1 VIKYV
6 ARCSVC
12 NSEEGKAT
20 VKRKLSF
27 LFYFFLIPT
36 LLFSAIKIGYYDN
49 YPLTYDDNGK
59 PNGLF
64 IDVLK
69 RAGILRSFDVEFIFG
84 EFADLLQQLNKGYID
99 MVVCVAHTPER
110 EKLYSFN
117 TEPVIM
123 NWGVLVSFRTLED
136 IKAIDG
142 KNVAVNRGDIY
153 YQKFLEI
160 AQSFNVKPNYVGYD
174 SYESVIRAVN
184 NGEAIAGVVSRLAY
198 LVNNTKYPKV
208 RATSF
213 VFSPVQLKFATRRG
227 SEAANK
233 DILEKID
240 KTVALMKASGELDKI
255 FNSYF
260 GVSRMAG
267 RQGFQMYLITIFI
280 GLYVLTIAG
289 FMHVMKLQKARY
301 EAALEVNRQAI
312 ARENILDESRG
323 IYTYSIGLE
332 ILKKYME
339 LSKREN
345 QLLGVVILEFEGT
358 GCEESKGKVESI
370 LRQNA
375 KEGDVIIHISQ
386 NTYALVLYKYGVFFA
401 EHFRRKVVDSL
412 ENNNITC
419 NLYIGF
425 ARYIPEKN
433 ISAEAL
439 VYEATAEM
447 EKDKE
452 FKKKMNIE

>member
-1 VIKYV
+1 VIKYE
-6 ARCSVC
+6 ARDSVC

-27 LFYFFLIPT
+27 LFYFFLMST
-36 LLFSAIKIGYYDN
+36 FLFSAIKIGYYDN

-84 EFADLLQQLNKGYID
+84 EFADLMQQLNKGYID
-99 MVVCVAHTPER
+99 MVVCVAHIPER

-117 TEPVIM
+117 TEPVII

-160 AQSFNVKPNYVGYD
+160 AQSFDVKPNYVGYD

-184 NGEAIAGVVSRLAY
+184 DGEAIAGVVSRLAY

-208 RATSF
+208 RATPF
-213 VFSPVQLKFATRRG
+213 VFSPVQLKFAIRKG
-227 SEAANK
+227 SEVANK

-240 KTVALMKASGELDKI
+240 KTVAVMKASGELDKI

-260 GVSRMAG
+260 GVSRMVG
-267 RQGFQMYLITIFI
+267 RQGFQMYLIIIFI
-280 GLYVLTIAG
+280 GLYVLTITG
-289 FMHVMKLQKARY
+289 FMHGIKLQKARY

-312 ARENILDESRG
+312 ARESILDESRG

-345 QLLGVVILEFEGT
+345 
-358 GCEESKGKVESI
+358 
-370 LRQNA
+370 
-375 KEGDVIIHISQ
+375 
-386 NTYALVLYKYGVFFA
+386 
-401 EHFRRKVVDSL
+401 
-412 ENNNITC
+412 
-419 NLYIGF
+419 
-425 ARYIPEKN
+425 
-433 ISAEAL
+433 
-439 VYEATAEM
+439 
-447 EKDKE
+447 
-452 FKKKMNIE
+452 

>member
-1 VIKYV
+1 M
-6 ARCSVC
+6 S
-12 NSEEGKAT
+12 
-20 VKRKLSF
+20 
-27 LFYFFLIPT
+27 T

-59 PNGLF
+59 PMGLF

-84 EFADLLQQLNKGYID
+84 EFADLMQQLNKGYID

-117 TEPVIM
+117 TEPVII

-160 AQSFNVKPNYVGYD
+160 AQSFDVKPNYVGYD

-184 NGEAIAGVVSRLAY
+184 DGEAIAGVVSRIAY

-208 RATSF
+208 RATPF
-213 VFSPVQLKFATRRG
+213 VFSPVQLKFAIRKG
-227 SEAANK
+227 SEVANK

-240 KTVALMKASGELDKI
+240 KTVAVMKVSGELVKI

-260 GVSRMAG
+260 GVSRMVG
-267 RQGFQMYLITIFI
+267 RQGFQMYLIIIFI
-280 GLYVLTIAG
+280 GLYVLTIVG
-289 FMHVMKLQKARY
+289 FMHVIKLQKARY
-301 EAALEVNRQAI
+301 EAALEVNKQAI
-312 ARENILDESRG
+312 MRESILDESRG
-323 IYTYSIGLE
+323 IYSYSIGVE
-332 ILKKYME
+332 ILKKYIE

-345 QLLGVVILEFEGT
+345 QLLGVVVLEFEGKN
-358 GCEESKGKVESI
+358 CEESMGKVENI
-370 LRQNA
+370 LKQNTN
-375 KEGDVIIHISQ
+375 ETDIIIHISQ

-401 EHFRRKVVDSL
+401 EHFRKRLTDSL
-412 ENNNITC
+412 KKSNVDCDIN
-419 NLYIGF
+419 IGF
-425 ARYIPEKN
+425 AKFLPEKN
-433 ISAEAL
+433 IPAEAL
-439 VYEATAEM
+439 IYEATAEM
-447 EKDKE
+447 ERDKE
-452 FKKKMNIE
+452 FKKKMDIK

>member
-1 VIKYV
+1 MIKYE
-6 ARCSVC
+6 ARDSVC

-27 LFYFFLIPT
+27 LFYFFLMST
-36 LLFSAIKIGYYDN
+36 FLFSAIKIGYYDN

-84 EFADLLQQLNKGYID
+84 EFADLMQQLNKGYID
-99 MVVCVAHTPER
+99 MVVCVAHIPER

-117 TEPVIM
+117 TEPVII

-160 AQSFNVKPNYVGYD
+160 AQSFDVKPNYVGYD

-184 NGEAIAGVVSRLAY
+184 DGEAIAGVVSRIAY

-208 RATSF
+208 RATPF
-213 VFSPVQLKFATRRG
+213 VFSPVQLKFAIRKG
-227 SEAANK
+227 SEVANK
-233 DILEKID
+233 DILEKIY
-240 KTVALMKASGELDKI
+240 KTVAVMKVSGELDKI

-260 GVSRMAG
+260 GVSRMVG
-267 RQGFQMYLITIFI
+267 RQGFQMYLIIIFI

-289 FMHVMKLQKARY
+289 FMHVIKLQKARY

-312 ARENILDESRG
+312 ARESILDESRG

-375 KEGDVIIHISQ
+375 KEGDVIIYISQ

-401 EHFRRKVVDSL
+401 GHFRRKVVDSL
-412 ENNNITC
+412 EKNNIPC

>member
-1 VIKYV
+1 VIKYE
-6 ARCSVC
+6 ARDSVC

-27 LFYFFLIPT
+27 LFYFFLMST

-84 EFADLLQQLNKGYID
+84 EFADLMQQLNKGYID
-99 MVVCVAHTPER
+99 MVVCVAHIPER

-117 TEPVIM
+117 TEPVII

-142 KNVAVNRGDIY
+142 KNIAVNRGDIY

-160 AQSFNVKPNYVGYD
+160 AQSFDVKPNYVGYD
-174 SYESVIRAVN
+174 TYENVIRAVN

-198 LVNNTKYPKV
+198 LINSTKYPRV

-213 VFSPVQLKFATRRG
+213 VFSPVQLKFAIRKG
-227 SEAANK
+227 SEIANK
-233 DILEKID
+233 GILEKID
-240 KTVALMKASGELDKI
+240 NTLAFMKASGELDKI

-260 GVSRMAG
+260 GISKRAG
-267 RQGFQMYLITIFI
+267 RQGFQMYLIVMFI
-280 GLYVLTIAG
+280 GIYVLTIVG
-289 FMHVMKLQKARY
+289 FMHVIKLQKARY
-301 EAALEVNRQAI
+301 EAALEVNKQAI
-312 ARENILDESRG
+312 MRESILDESRG
-323 IYTYSIGLE
+323 IYSYSIGVE
-332 ILKKYME
+332 ILKKYIE

-345 QLLGVVILEFEGT
+345 QLLGVVVLEFEGKN
-358 GCEESKGKVESI
+358 CEESMGKVENI
-370 LRQNA
+370 LKQNTN
-375 KEGDVIIHISQ
+375 ETDIIIHISQ

-401 EHFRRKVVDSL
+401 EHFRKRLTDSL
-412 ENNNITC
+412 KKSNVDCDIN
-419 NLYIGF
+419 IGF
-425 ARYIPEKN
+425 AKFLPEKN
-433 ISAEAL
+433 IPAEAL
-439 VYEATAEM
+439 IYEATVEM
-447 EKDKE
+447 ERDRE

>member
-1 VIKYV
+1 
-6 ARCSVC
+6 
-12 NSEEGKAT
+12 
-20 VKRKLSF
+20 VKRGLCF
-27 LFYFFLIPT
+27 LFYFFLMST

-64 IDVLK
+64 IDVLR

-84 EFADLLQQLNKGYID
+84 EFADLMQQLNKGYID

-117 TEPVIM
+117 TEPVIK

-160 AQSFNVKPNYVGYD
+160 AQSFDVKPNYVGYD

-184 NGEAIAGVVSRLAY
+184 DGEAIAGVVSRLAY

-213 VFSPVQLKFATRRG
+213 VFSPVQLKFAIRKG
-227 SEAANK
+227 SEVANK

-240 KTVALMKASGELDKI
+240 KTVAVMKASGELDKI

-260 GVSRMAG
+260 DVSREVG
-267 RQGFQMYLITIFI
+267 RQGFQMYLIIIFI

-312 ARENILDESRG
+312 ARESILDESRG
-323 IYTYSIGLE
+323 IFTYSIGLE
-332 ILKKYME
+332 ILKNYME

-358 GCEESKGKVESI
+358 GCEESKEKVESI

-412 ENNNITC
+412 ENNDITC
-419 NLYIGF
+419 DLYIGF

>member
-1 VIKYV
+1 M
-6 ARCSVC
+6 S
-12 NSEEGKAT
+12 
-20 VKRKLSF
+20 
-27 LFYFFLIPT
+27 T

-69 RAGILRSFDVEFIFG
+69 RAGILGSFDVEFIFG
-84 EFADLLQQLNKGYID
+84 EFADLMQQLNKGYID

-117 TEPVIM
+117 TEPVII

-160 AQSFNVKPNYVGYD
+160 AQSFDVKPNYVGYD

-184 NGEAIAGVVSRLAY
+184 DGEAIAGVVSRLAY
-198 LVNNTKYPKV
+198 LTNNTKYPKV

-213 VFSPVQLKFATRRG
+213 VFSPVQLKFAIRKG
-227 SEAANK
+227 SEVANK

-240 KTVALMKASGELDKI
+240 KTVAVMKASGELDKI
-255 FNSYF
+255 FNSYL
-260 GVSRMAG
+260 GVSRMAV
-267 RQGFQMYLITIFI
+267 RQSFQMYLIVIFI

-289 FMHVMKLQKARY
+289 FMHVIKLQKARY

-312 ARENILDESRG
+312 ARESILDESRG

-412 ENNNITC
+412 EKNNIPC
-419 NLYIGF
+419 SLYIGF

>member
-1 VIKYV
+1 M
-6 ARCSVC
+6 S
-12 NSEEGKAT
+12 
-20 VKRKLSF
+20 
-27 LFYFFLIPT
+27 T

-84 EFADLLQQLNKGYID
+84 EFADLMQQLNKGYID

-117 TEPVIM
+117 TEPVII
-123 NWGVLVSFRTLED
+123 NWGVLVSFGTLED
-136 IKAIDG
+136 IKAVDG

-160 AQSFNVKPNYVGYD
+160 AQSFDVKPNYVGYD
-174 SYESVIRAVN
+174 SFESVIRAVN
-184 NGEAIAGVVSRLAY
+184 DGEAIAGVVSRLAY

-213 VFSPVQLKFATRRG
+213 VFSPVQLKFAIRKG

-240 KTVALMKASGELDKI
+240 KTVAVMKASGELDKI

-260 GVSRMAG
+260 GVSKEVG
-267 RQGFQMYLITIFI
+267 RQGIQIYLVLTFI

-289 FMHVMKLQKARY
+289 FMHVIKLQKVRY

-358 GCEESKGKVESI
+358 GCEESKGKVEGI

-412 ENNNITC
+412 ENNNVTC

-425 ARYIPEKN
+425 ARYIPEKS

>member
-1 VIKYV
+1 M
-6 ARCSVC
+6 
-12 NSEEGKAT
+12 
-20 VKRKLSF
+20 KRKLSF
-27 LFYFFLIPT
+27 LFYFFLMST

-84 EFADLLQQLNKGYID
+84 EFADLMQQLNKGYID

-117 TEPVIM
+117 TEPVII

-160 AQSFNVKPNYVGYD
+160 AQSFDVKPNYVGYD

-184 NGEAIAGVVSRLAY
+184 DGEAIAGVVSRIAY

-208 RATSF
+208 RATPF
-213 VFSPVQLKFATRRG
+213 VFSPVQLKFAIRKG
-227 SEAANK
+227 SEVANK

-240 KTVALMKASGELDKI
+240 KTVAVMKVSGELDKI

-260 GVSRMAG
+260 GVSRMVG
-267 RQGFQMYLITIFI
+267 RQGFQMYLIIIFI

-289 FMHVMKLQKARY
+289 FMRVIKLQKARY

-312 ARENILDESRG
+312 ARESILDESRG

-412 ENNNITC
+412 ENNNVTC